1 MTRPARRAVYL
12 LVLALCLSTPGNR
25 LLAQDVSG
33 DSRITIVKPSFL
45 EPAFGQVEVLVELAP
60 ELDAEKVD
68 LVVDGRVVGELTKP
82 PYEATVDVGQ
92 RNRGHRFDALVHLRG
107 GEVLRSRL
115 ETPAIRV
122 DEQLDLGLQQ
132 LYVTVTADGQR
143 VLDLSRDDF
152 EVVDDG
158 KKQDLVT
165 FEHEDVPLTAVLLVD
180 ASESMQGTRLK
191 AATAGARAFIE
202 DMRPLDEAMLL
213 LFSDHVVKATEFS
226 EDKDYLTG
234 ALDDV
239 HGVGGTAL
247 NDHLYLALNYL
258 DGRQGRRVVVLLSD
272 GVDILSVLRMEEV
285 LWRARHSQALIYWIH
300 LAGTEGGDQAPQLAS
315 AWRDVPDTV
324 REFETLK
331 KTVEESGGRAEFL
344 ASAEDLAPAY
354 REILQE
360 LREQYALG
368 YYPTDLKKDGRW
380 RPVRV
385 RVDRSGTA
393 VRVREGYL
401 DY

>member
-1 MTRPARRAVYL
+1 MRRAPVL
-12 LVLALCLSTPGNR
+12 LLILAWLLAGTAVR
-25 LLAQDVSG
+25 LDAQDVSG

-45 EPAFGQVEVLVELAP
+45 EPAFGEVEILVEIAP
-60 ELDAEKVD
+60 ELSVERVQI
-68 LVVDGRVVGELTKP
+68 VVDGRVVRELRAA
-82 PYEATVDVGQ
+82 PYTLTVDVGQ
-92 RNRGHRFDALVHLRG
+92 RNRSHEFDAVVHLAD

-115 ETPAIRV
+115 ETPAIQIN
-122 DEQLDLGLQQ
+122 EELDLGLQQ
-132 LYVTVTADGQR
+132 LYVTVTDGGER
-143 VLDLSRDDF
+143 VLDLPRAAF
-152 EVVDDG
+152 EVSDDG
-158 KKQDLVT
+158 RTQELVT
-165 FEHEDVPLTAVLLVD
+165 FEHRDIPLTAVLLVD
-180 ASESMQGTRLK
+180 ASESMQGNRLR
-191 AATAGARAFIE
+191 AAMSGARAFIE
-202 DMRPLDEAMLL
+202 DMRPLDEAMVM

-226 EDKDYLTG
+226 EDKEYLTS

-300 LAGTEGGDQAPQLAS
+300 LAGTEGGDQAPQIAS
-315 AWRDVPDTV
+315 AWRDVPETV
-324 REFETLK
+324 REFDTLK
-331 KTVEESGGRAEFL
+331 KTVQESGGKAEFL
-344 ASAEDLAPAY
+344 ASPDELESTY

-368 YYPTDLKKDGRW
+368 YYPTNPKKDGKW

-385 RVDRSGTA
+385 RVDRSGTS